1 VVFDLT
7 FSLTKTS
14 QLTDEGLVG
23 ENATS
28 VCGIFSRSGNRRSES
43 SNAAGTLVS
52 R

>member
-23 ENATS
+23 ENAAGAPCA
-28 VCGIFSRSGNRRSES
+28 VFFKAKPSRHGPQVNFR
-43 SNAAGTLVS
+43 A
-52 R
+52 